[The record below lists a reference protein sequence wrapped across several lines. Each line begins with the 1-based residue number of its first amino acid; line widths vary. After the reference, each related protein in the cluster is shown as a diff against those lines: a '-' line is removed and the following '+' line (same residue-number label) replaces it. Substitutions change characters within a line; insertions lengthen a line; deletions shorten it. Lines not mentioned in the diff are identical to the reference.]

1 MKELFEEGEIK
12 RSDLFIQ
19 AKLWNSNHRPE
30 HVEMDLD
37 ASLKDLQLDYV
48 DSYIIHWPVACPSTG
63 KNATLRTNGSYLANY
78 KESKLK
84 LNMYL
89 VEIRYILGL

>member
-1 MKELFEEGEIK
+1 MKELFEQGEIK

-78 KESKLK
+78 KESNLK
-84 LNMYL
+84 LNM
-89 VEIRYILGL
+89 

>member
-1 MKELFEEGEIK
+1 MVK
-12 RSDLFIQ
+12 RSELFIQ

-30 HVEMDLD
+30 HVEPDLD
-37 ASLKDLQLDYV
+37 ATLKDLQLDYV